1 MIEMLEG
8 HWEKFKAL
16 EKLQDVL
23 SSGIC
28 KQYGITQTAFQII
41 IFLSQFP
48 EHNTAKEIC
57 SIRCIKSSNASMT
70 IDKLVKNDFVMKK
83 NDSADRRIQ
92 RLELTSKGESV
103 ARDGKKILK
112 EFMGILFGDLTKEE
126 YQAFFQII
134 NKMHDSIVRAIRE
147 KKLQI

>member
-8 HWEKFKAL
+8 HWEKFKAM

-41 IFLSQFP
+41 
-48 EHNTAKEIC
+48 
-57 SIRCIKSSNASMT
+57 
-70 IDKLVKNDFVMKK
+70 
-83 NDSADRRIQ
+83 
-92 RLELTSKGESV
+92 
-103 ARDGKKILK
+103 
-112 EFMGILFGDLTKEE
+112 
-126 YQAFFQII
+126 